1 MRFPDATRDQ
11 LAFDHL
17 LPLPGQVLL
26 GNGHGVSLPPPRVA
40 GHAHEFEVALARHP
54 RARHIGGVRHPS
66 PGHFRSVADFAAHL
80 RGLDPTWQIDVAVAA
95 GGALARPITVHG
107 RELANRFAC
116 HPMEGW
122 DGTEDGRP
130 TDLTLRRWRNF
141 GRSGAALVWG
151 GEAFAVQRDGRANH
165 RQLYLEPSHDTVA
178 DLAALL
184 AALREGAAEMGVSPS
199 AQFVGLQLTHSG
211 RFSRPEGPPAPQ
223 IAFAH
228 PVLTEKYPYMASAH
242 VLTDDELEAIGD
254 NYVRAAQFAQQAGFD
269 FVDVKCCHGYL
280 LHELLGARARPG
292 PYGGDF
298 AGRTRLFERIVAGIR
313 SACPGLPIGVRLS
326 LADIVPFEKD
336 PDTGVGR
343 PMTTALPYEHGFG
356 VDPRQPTQFDFAEPL
371 ALLRRFV
378 ELGIELVNVS
388 LGSPYW
394 NPHLQ
399 RPAAYPPSD
408 GYQPPDD
415 PLRFVKQHLDAVQAV
430 KAAVPALKYVGTGY
444 TYLQEWLG
452 HVAQHEVAAGHTDFV
467 GLGRMLLSY
476 PELPHDLLA
485 GRDVQK
491 KRICRTFSD
500 CTTGPRNG
508 MVSGCYPLDPFYKQR
523 PEAAVIKKLRDGA
536 KA

>member
-1 MRFPDATRDQ
+1 R
-11 LAFDHL
+11 
-17 LPLPGQVLL
+17 
-26 GNGHGVSLPPPRVA
+26 
-40 GHAHEFEVALARHP
+40 
-54 RARHIGGVRHPS
+54 
-66 PGHFRSVADFAAHL
+66 
-80 RGLDPTWQIDVAVAA
+80 
-95 GGALARPITVHG
+95 
-107 RELANRFAC
+107 
-116 HPMEGW
+116 
-122 DGTEDGRP
+122 
-130 TDLTLRRWRNF
+130 
-141 GRSGAALVWG
+141 
-151 GEAFAVQRDGRANH
+151 
-165 RQLYLEPSHDTVA
+165 
-178 DLAALL
+178 
-184 AALREGAAEMGVSPS
+184 
-199 AQFVGLQLTHSG
+199 
-211 RFSRPEGPPAPQ
+211 
-223 IAFAH
+223 H
-228 PVLTEKYPYMASAH
+228 PVLDARLGIADDATL
-242 VLTDDELEAIGD
+242 LTDDDLRAIAAC
-254 NYVRAAQFAQQAGFD
+254 YVDAARLAQQAGFD
-269 FVDVKCCHGYL
+269 FVDVKACHGYL
-280 LHELLGARARPG
+280 LHELLGAKGRAG
-292 PYGGDF
+292 DYGGSF
-298 AGRTRLFERIVAGIR
+298 ENRTRLFREIVAGIR
-313 SACPGLPIGVRLS
+313 VACPGLAIGVRLS
-326 LADIVPFEKD
+326 LADVLPFEKD
-336 PDTGVGR
+336 PDTGLGR
-343 PMTTALPYEHGFG
+343 PMRASLPYEHGFG
-356 VDPRQPTQFDFAEPL
+356 VDAQQPARFDLTEPL

-415 PLRFVKQHLDAVQAV
+415 PLRFVKVHLDAVQSA
-430 KAAVPALKYVGTGY
+430 KAAVPALKFVGTGY